1 MVHFGYCL
9 SCKIASN
16 HDMKTKRVSVISVA
30 QLSMWQRSQ
39 PNVSAA
45 DKDPTL
51 DLKALHLN
59 YLVVLFNWTLID
71 TMLGC
76 CRCSLSESRA
86 NAK

>member
-9 SCKIASN
+9 SYKIASN
-16 HDMKTKRVSVISVA
+16 DDMKTKRVSVISVV

-59 YLVVLFNWTLID
+59 YLVMLFSWTLID

-76 CRCSLSESRA
+76 CRCSLSDSGA